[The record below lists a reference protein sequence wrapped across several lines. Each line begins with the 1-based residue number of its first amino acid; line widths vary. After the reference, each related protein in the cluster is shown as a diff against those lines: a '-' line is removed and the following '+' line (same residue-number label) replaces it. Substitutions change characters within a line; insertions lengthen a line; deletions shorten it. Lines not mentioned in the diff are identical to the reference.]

1 MTTRGV
7 SRRRTAGLLLGGAA
21 ATSFAGGWSRA
32 QTLDKLTYQTGWRA
46 QPQQGGV
53 YQAIATGLYRQHGL
67 EGEGRH
73 AGPQA
78 DINTPLLSGRRDF
91 LDKNLVHAPDQDR
104 RNH

>member
-21 ATSFAGGWSRA
+21 ATSFAGRWSRA

-67 EGEGRH
+67 EVEVRH
-73 AGPQA
+73 GGPQA
-78 DINTPLLSGRRDF
+78 GINALLLAGRVEFIQR
-91 LDKNLVHAPDQDR
+91 NLFDAVK
-104 RNH
+104 